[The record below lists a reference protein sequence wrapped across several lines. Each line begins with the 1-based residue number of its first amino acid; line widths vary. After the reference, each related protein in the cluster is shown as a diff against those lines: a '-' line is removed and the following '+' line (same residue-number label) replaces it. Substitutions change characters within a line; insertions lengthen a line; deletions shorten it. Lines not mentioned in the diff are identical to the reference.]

1 MPNHVTN
8 KLRFENIGDDLWVHI
23 CKVLQG
29 DDPER
34 SYGSVDFNVLIPMPE
49 ELNIE
54 SGSRGENGYRA
65 YKEFLRESAGL
76 TAEQASALERQRIG
90 EIAADPDRTSWE
102 LGKKYYEN
110 EQKYGFTTWYGW
122 CNAHWGTKW
131 NAYDCTH
138 NNTAHEFEFLTAW
151 CSPEPVIKKISE
163 RFPDITIVHRWADED
178 VGYNV
183 GEREYLAGKVTLD
196 DYITEGSTEAYEL
209 AADIL
214 GLDLYEDLGLVIG
227 EDGEYHNEGED
238 DF

>member
-8 KLRFENIGDDLWVHI
+8 KLRFENISDDLWVHI

-49 ELNIE
+49 ELKNIE
-54 SGSRGENGYRA
+54 ASSLGDNGYALYAR
-65 YKEFLRESAGL
+65 YMHGSAGCSEEEK
-76 TAEQASALERQRIG
+76 ARLEAYLRQG
-90 EIAADPDRTSWE
+90 VDNKTWE
-102 LGKKYYEN
+102 LGKLYYEN
-110 EQKYGFTTWYGW
+110 SVNYGFTTWYGW
-122 CNAHWGTKW
+122 ANANWGTKW

-151 CSPEPVIKKISE
+151 CSPEPIIEKISE

-178 VGYNV
+178 VGNNV
-183 GEREYLAGKVTLD
+183 GRREYLGGH
-196 DYITEGSTEAYEL
+196 ITEDDCVIEGSAEAYEL

-214 GLDLYEDLGLVIG
+214 GLDLYDDLGLVLG
-227 EDGEYHNEGED
+227 DDGEYHNADEED
-238 DF
+238 L